1 MKGRKAMGLRKT
13 MIARLP
19 EEKNEQRD
27 KTNDENDINGCRNRC
42 LVFNIELSVW

>member
-1 MKGRKAMGLRKT
+1 MGLRKT

-19 EEKNEQRD
+19 EENNEQRD
-27 KTNDENDINGCRNRC
+27 KTYDENDINDCLGRC